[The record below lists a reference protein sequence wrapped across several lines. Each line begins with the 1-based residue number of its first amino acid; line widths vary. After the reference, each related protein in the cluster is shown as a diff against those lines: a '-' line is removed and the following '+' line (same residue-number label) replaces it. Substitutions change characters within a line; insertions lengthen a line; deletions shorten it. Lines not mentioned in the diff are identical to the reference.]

1 MTTQHYAG
9 FWIRLL
15 AWIVD
20 QVIVAVGLG
29 VLGGVVGIISGVVT
43 ALTMPGHHLSQGSST
58 VLQVAS
64 SVLSLIL
71 TYLYF
76 ILMTK
81 KYQATLGKRLCG
93 LAVVRLDGAA
103 LDWNTVLARELVGRL
118 LNGLTLNIGYLIVVF
133 TKRKQGLHDF
143 IAKTAVVRRS

>member
-15 AWIVD
+15 AWIID
-20 QVIVAVGLG
+20 QVIIAVGLAI
-29 VLGGVVGIISGVVT
+29 LGGILGVISGVIV
-43 ALTMPGHHLSQGSST
+43 AITMPGHHLSQNTSVALQIFSS
-58 VLQVAS
+58 VAS
-64 SVLSLIL
+64 LAL

-93 LAVVRLDGAA
+93 LMVVRLDGAA
-103 LDWNTVLARELVGRL
+103 LDWNTTLARELVGRL
-118 LNGLTLNIGYLIVVF
+118 LNGLTLNIGYLIVIF
-133 TKRKQGLHDF
+133 TKQKQGLHDF
-143 IAKTAVVRRS
+143 IAKTTVVRRS